1 MTAAELSDAPKVS
14 VGVRIPQDWL
24 NQLDALETVTQ
35 KSRTTLLLEAIGSYL
50 GEDVETVCDA
60 PSERLRQRI
69 QTLEQEV
76 AELKKKLQ
84 GLAALMS

>member
-1 MTAAELSDAPKVS
+1 MMTAAELSDAPKVS
-14 VGVRIPQDWL
+14 VGVRIPQEWL

-50 GEDVETVCDA
+50 GEDVETVCD
-60 PSERLRQRI
+60 RI